1 MCTNSNAQSKG
12 QSSPPSSLRIRWI
25 HELFELVMD
34 ISIAA
39 DFLFPIPVAYNPDK
53 VGIWRLILLKT
64 PPYDEPRLGGTA
76 KSPKSSLLLLI
87 SEGAVI
93 IAPRTIQKLKWN
105 RYPTQQTAIDKFM
118 VYELSVKLSLR
129 GRSLLID
136 VLSFLSITPPWKNA
150 PAFPGMQFSSRI
162 LTFSAP
168 KRSPVS
174 RWTKLVLRFL
184 LQLYQE
190 ASTDCLSLFRV
201 HCNNTNGV
209 GVVYLLVLMGVM
221 TKLHNIRTYETGHL
235 LVKVSTYNFT
245 ANHQTFTISFIL
257 SEGSNNDNGDD
268 ICLVLTHYLL
278 RWTLVVV
285 FRKHRLHEQL
295 QVVLTPKKPPAQAAS
310 KMAKKHA
317 WHRLR

>member
-150 PAFPGMQFSSRI
+150 PAFPGMQFSSRYRGEMTI
-162 LTFSAP
+162 ADDIA
-168 KRSPVS
+168 
-174 RWTKLVLRFL
+174 
-184 LQLYQE
+184 E
-190 ASTDCLSLFRV
+190 GLF
-201 HCNNTNGV
+201 V
-209 GVVYLLVLMGVM
+209 GFDG
-221 TKLHNIRTYETGHL
+221 
-235 LVKVSTYNFT
+235 
-245 ANHQTFTISFIL
+245 
-257 SEGSNNDNGDD
+257 GSNNDNGDD

>member
-1 MCTNSNAQSKG
+1 MFNA
-12 QSSPPSSLRIRWI
+12 SSL
-25 HELFELVMD
+25 F
-34 ISIAA
+34 
-39 DFLFPIPVAYNPDK
+39 
-53 VGIWRLILLKT
+53 
-64 PPYDEPRLGGTA
+64 
-76 KSPKSSLLLLI
+76 
-87 SEGAVI
+87 
-93 IAPRTIQKLKWN
+93 QKLFFFSLIMFMCFFGGCCFLQ
-105 RYPTQQTAIDKFM
+105 YPTQQTAIDKFM

-129 GRSLLID
+129 GR
-136 VLSFLSITPPWKNA
+136 KC
-150 PAFPGMQFSSRI
+150 RI